1 VKSPK
6 FSAATIKFIKTASR
20 QKRLDWLDKHRDEYE
35 ELVLEPLQNLARHL
49 KKELGPIA
57 TGYNFPQKGIGRL
70 KRPAGSE
77 PNEYSAGVYR
87 CWIHYSAA
95 VPRTSRFETNPNLFF
110 LIDSTEEPKDT
121 VLVAGGLYMPSS
133 KQMRALREAIA
144 QDASAFDKLF
154 ADKAFKKCFPDGFS
168 DERISTRVPR
178 GFDPA
183 HPRLDWIKLQAFFVW
198 RPYKKSEF
206 NSPKFPEIVARDF
219 RQILRLNELLDL
231 AIGGKLKGHR
241 PRGTVKTQSKEFLER
256 LTELGET
263 NSTVVPA
270 RKMDF

>member
-1 VKSPK
+1 MKTPK
-6 FSAATIKFIKTASR
+6 FSPATIQFIKTAGR
-20 QKRLDWLDKHRDEYE
+20 QKRPDWLDKHREQYE
-35 ELVLEPLQNLARHL
+35 ELVLRPLQNLARHL

-77 PNEYSAGVYR
+77 PNEHSAGVYR
-87 CWIHYSAA
+87 SWIHYSAA
-95 VPRTSRFETNPNLFF
+95 VPRTSRFENNPNLFF
-110 LIDSTEEPKDT
+110 LIDSMEEPKDT

-133 KQMRALREAIA
+133 RQTRALREAIA

-154 ADKAFKKCFPDGFS
+154 ADKAFKKCFPGGFS

-178 GFDPA
+178 GFDPT
-183 HPRLDWIKLQAFFVW
+183 HPRMDWIRLQAFFVW

-206 NSPKFPEIVARDF
+206 ASTKFPEIVARDF

-231 AIGGKLKGHR
+231 AIGGKLKGHP
-241 PRGTVKTQSKEFLER
+241 PRGTEATRSKELIER
-256 LTELGET
+256 LTELGDP
-263 NSTVVPA
+263 NAIVAPA